1 MAGPTIDYTNAA
13 TASGDVFSNQWRIV
27 DASVAVY
34 STSYDGVPYSEL
46 HQRARFARKHKYYV
60 SEAMFPALFFL
71 VISYCGFWLDR
82 TVAPARV
89 AIAVIPVLIMR
100 TLVNGAF
107 TNIQVISYNTFLT
120 ASLHLGEAMCI
131 IAVFEYA
138 VVQYLLAR
146 EKRALAAHGRYA
158 ANRAPISAC
167 LRDPAR
173 DAPLAVRAAAAR
185 LRGLVEGFAG
195 DDGLLDAAGL
205 RRVARRLGRAP
216 SVGEIA
222 AMVDMARRGAT
233 TLDVAGAVDFVLA
246 YDEVCCAGVA
256 AGRGVVDMPPSEGT
270 ARRRVPRRLP
280 RRRRVAPPHAGRRA
294 PRRGAGGR
302 ALRGLVLQRPPL
314 LLLDA
319 LLRRRLRRVRRVLSR
334 ARGASEAP
342 EDDPKAPTAV
352 APEGWGST
360 VGEIVDAG
368 EDPATPI

>member
-1 MAGPTIDYTNAA
+1 
-13 TASGDVFSNQWRIV
+13 
-27 DASVAVY
+27 
-34 STSYDGVPYSEL
+34 
-46 HQRARFARKHKYYV
+46 
-60 SEAMFPALFFL
+60 
-71 VISYCGFWLDR
+71 
-82 TVAPARV
+82 
-89 AIAVIPVLIMR
+89 
-100 TLVNGAF
+100 
-107 TNIQVISYNTFLT
+107 
-120 ASLHLGEAMCI
+120 MCI

-256 AGRGVVDMPPSEGT
+256 AGRGVVDMPPSEQLDV
-270 ARRRVPRRLP
+270 AF
-280 RRRRVAPPHAGRRA
+280 RVAFPVVG
-294 PRRGAGGR
+294 
-302 ALRGLVLQRPPL
+302 VL
-314 LLLDA
+314 LLLTQVVAHRDEGPAGA
-319 LLRRRLRRVRRVLSR
+319 LFEDSSFNDPLFFSWTPFFAVAFAACAECARRLSR
-334 ARGASEAP
+334 ARGVSEAP